1 MQGIR
6 TGRKVMLTMAALAM
20 VATSCGGRSD
30 DNTSKKKDDGATENT
45 GGGTDQPADGAFA
58 VDTGNCDDNGT
69 DGIDG
74 DTITL
79 ASSFPQSGLTAAF
92 AQISK
97 GYKAYFDQV
106 NADGGVEVAGEKYQI
121 KVVDKD
127 DEYNAAKSATNINEL
142 VGPDGSKAF
151 AVFNVV
157 GTSNNLAIRESLGE
171 NCVPNLFAATGSPAW
186 GNDEYPWLVG
196 STLAPYTVEANA
208 FATYLKDEMPNAKV
222 AMLVQDDDFG
232 QAYEQGFKMGI
243 EGSDITVT
251 KVASYQAGTSDVAT
265 QVTDLAASGAD
276 VFFNGSTLLACPE
289 GLKQAAAANWER
301 DYTFVS
307 GTCISKTLTGIAGEN
322 ADGILAVT
330 NTIDPANPAYADSQE
345 LKDYLAT
352 IDEFGEEGVD
362 PENGIVAYGYT
373 QAAIFVYALEQSDEL
388 TRSAVLDTIRNI
400 DTDGIGMMVDGVK
413 VKMSADDAFMAE
425 NVQMVQY
432 DAKEAHF
439 NNVGDVYDYEGRTRE
454 ISPEDLID
462 G

>member
-6 TGRKVMLTMAALAM
+6 TGRKVMLTMAALAL

-30 DNTSKKKDDGATENT
+30 DNSSKNNDGNKGTS
-45 GGGTDQPADGAFA
+45 GGTDQPADGVFA
-58 VDTGNCDDNGT
+58 VDTSNCPDNGT

-79 ASSFPQSGLTAAF
+79 ASSFPQSGITSAF

-97 GYKAYFDQV
+97 GYKAYFDKV
-106 NADGGVEVAGEKYQI
+106 NADGGVEVAGKKYQI

-127 DEYNAAKSATNINEL
+127 DEYNAAKTATNINEL

-157 GTSNNLAIRESLGE
+157 GTANNLAIRESLGDL
-171 NCVPNLFAATGSPAW
+171 CVPNLFAATGSPAW
-186 GNDEYPWLVG
+186 GNSEYPWLMG

-208 FATYLKDEMPNAKV
+208 FATYLKENLPDAKV

-232 QAYEQGFKMGI
+232 QAYEQGFKMAI
-243 EGSDITVT
+243 EGTDITVT
-251 KVASYQAGTSDVAT
+251 KVSTYMAGTSDVAA
-265 QVTDLAASGAD
+265 QVTDLAASGAN

-289 GLKQAAAANWER
+289 GLKQAASANWDRE
-301 DYTFVS
+301 YTFVS
-307 GTCISKTLTGIAGEN
+307 GTCISKTLTGLAGEN
-322 ADGILAVT
+322 AEGILAVT
-330 NTIDPANPAYADSQE
+330 NTIDPANPAYADSEE
-345 LKDYLAT
+345 LAEYLAT
-352 IDEFGEEGVD
+352 LEEFGEEGVD

-373 QAAIFVYALEQSDEL
+373 QAAIFVHALEQADEL
-388 TRSAVLDTIRNI
+388 TRSAVLNSIHNLDSE
-400 DTDGIGMMVDGVK
+400 GIGMIVDGVK

-432 DAKEAHF
+432 DAAAAHF
-439 NNVGDVYDYEGRTRE
+439 NNVGEALDYEGKTRE
-454 ISPEDLID
+454 ISPEDLVD
-462 G
+462 S